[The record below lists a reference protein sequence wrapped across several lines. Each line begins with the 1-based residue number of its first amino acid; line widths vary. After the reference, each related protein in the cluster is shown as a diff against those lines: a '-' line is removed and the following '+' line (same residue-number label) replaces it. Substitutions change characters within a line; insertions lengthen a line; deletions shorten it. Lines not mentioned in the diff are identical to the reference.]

1 MRIIPLNKVGIATS
15 IGAHSTEV
23 LYMDMDD
30 DGYLQEKLDTFLNE
44 DLEFESD
51 DAD

>member
-30 DGYLQEKLDTFLNE
+30 GYLREKLDTFLNE